1 MLLRLCLIASLTAS
15 AASAASF
22 DDPDWPCIQR
32 KVPNLSIGQMWAGPL
47 VDAKIEALAD
57 DADIKNLSTRIALR
71 RTKLEEAE
79 VLVSEF
85 SDAQTSDQNEK
96 LTALFFAAFEKIN
109 HDRSAIVAGIGRY
122 AHKQQALTEQ
132 IDTRRS
138 EIHDL
143 NAAAEPDFDK
153 IEELEDQLTWDTRI
167 FEDRRQSLTY
177 VCETPVI
184 LEQRAFAL
192 GRMIMEHLTD

>member
-32 KVPNLSIGQMWAGPL
+32 KVPTLSIGQMWAGPL